1 MYQFIFVENCIK
13 EMKEAT
19 SKEKI
24 LKRIRQALI
33 YKTDYKFADI
43 DLDTNVY
50 SQSAEDPAVQF
61 AQAFSEVKGK
71 FVYSENEAALEQNL
85 KSLLTRYSNIFC
97 MEKSLQRILGNAEI
111 PYESNE
117 ARLKEIEVS
126 ITTCE
131 ALIGRTG
138 SVLITSATGSGRR
151 MSVYAPI
158 HIVVAYNDQLFP
170 EIKDALQHVRS
181 KYNGTMPSLL
191 SITTGPSRTSDIEK
205 TLVLGAHGPK
215 EMFVFLA
222 DR

>member
-1 MYQFIFVENCIK
+1 
-13 EMKEAT
+13 MKEAT

-43 DLDTNVY
+43 DLETNVY
-50 SQSAEDPAVQF
+50 AQSAEDPAVQF
-61 AQAFSEVKGK
+61 AQAFLEVKGK
-71 FVYSENEAALEQNL
+71 FVYNENESALEQNL
-85 KSLLTRYSNIFC
+85 KSLLGRYSNVFC
-97 MEKSLQRILGNAEI
+97 VEKSLQRILNNSEI
-111 PYESNE
+111 PFESNE
-117 ARLKEIEVS
+117 TRLKEIEVS
-126 ITTCE
+126 VTSCE

-138 SVLITSATGSGRR
+138 SVLISSATMSGRR
-151 MSVYAPI
+151 LSVYAPI
-158 HIVVAYNDQLFP
+158 HVVIAYNDQLFP
-170 EIKDALQHVRS
+170 EIKDALQNIRT

-215 EMFVFLA
+215 EMFVFLV

>member
-1 MYQFIFVENCIK
+1 
-13 EMKEAT
+13 MKEAT

-50 SQSAEDPAVQF
+50 AQSSEDQAVQF

-71 FVYSENEAALEQNL
+71 FVYNENEAGLEQNL
-85 KSLLTRYSNIFC
+85 KALLSRYTNIFC
-97 MEKSLQRILGNAEI
+97 LEKNLQRILSNGGIAFET
-111 PYESNE
+111 NE
-117 ARLKEIEVS
+117 ARLKDIEVS
-126 ITTCE
+126 ITSCE

-138 SVLITSATGSGRR
+138 SVMVTSATQSGRR
-151 MSVYAPI
+151 LSVYAPV
-158 HIVVAYNDQLFP
+158 HIVIAYNDQLFP
-170 EIKDALQHVRS
+170 EIKDALQHIRT
-181 KYNGTMPSLL
+181 KYNGTMPSML

-215 EMFVFLA
+215 EMFVFLV

>member
-1 MYQFIFVENCIK
+1 
-13 EMKEAT
+13 MKEAT

-43 DLDTNVY
+43 DLETNVY
-50 SQSAEDPAVQF
+50 AQSSEDLAVQF

-71 FVYSENEAALEQNL
+71 FIYNENEAALEQSL
-85 KSLLTRYSNIFC
+85 KALLARYTNVFC
-97 MEKSLQRILGNAEI
+97 VEKSLQRILTNGGI
-111 PYESNE
+111 VFESNE

-126 ITTCE
+126 VTTCE

-138 SVLITSATGSGRR
+138 SVMITSATASGRR
-151 MSVYAPI
+151 LSVYAPV
-158 HIVVAYNDQLFP
+158 HIVIAYNDQLFS
-170 EIKDALQHVRS
+170 EIKDALLHIRT
-181 KYNGTMPSLL
+181 KYNGTMPSLV

-205 TLVLGAHGPK
+205 TLVLGAHGPR
-215 EMFVFLA
+215 EMFVFLV